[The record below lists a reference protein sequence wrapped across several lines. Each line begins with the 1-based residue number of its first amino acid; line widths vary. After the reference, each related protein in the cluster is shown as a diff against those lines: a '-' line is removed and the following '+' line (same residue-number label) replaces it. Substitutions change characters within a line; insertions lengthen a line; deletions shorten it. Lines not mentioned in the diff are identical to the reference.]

1 MSSATRRPRH
11 YLRDHLGRALFAAG
25 WTERSRQ
32 PTPPLWLPL
41 VIRYSPSSY
50 VNAAHSLRSGLN
62 DWALCG
68 NPFTTKAVSS
78 LREAA
83 DNRAP
88 GIIFARPYRNRGRS
102 GAGCGWSCD
111 FRLTWSPPSSPAPP
125 PRFRNTHTSGCCW
138 GSTHGFFHFVEF
150 DQTGF
155 IGGIFTAFFFFLFQR
170 TSFKVFIRGLVDSG
184 NSSSPDWK
192 RDNNLQIL
200 IFDYYLM
207 ELWLRY
213 RRIVLKVRRLG
224 YRGFLIKNV
233 AGFDSCNV

>member
-102 GAGCGWSCD
+102 GRGLRLVLRFSPHLVSSLLPRPPAPVSQHTH
-111 FRLTWSPPSSPAPP
+111 FRLLLGQHT
-125 PRFRNTHTSGCCW
+125 RFLPFRGIRSNGIYRRNFYGL
-138 GSTHGFFHFVEF
+138 
-150 DQTGF
+150 
-155 IGGIFTAFFFFLFQR
+155 FFLSVSKDQFQG
-170 TSFKVFIRGLVDSG
+170 FYPGISG
-184 NSSSPDWK
+184 FWE
-192 RDNNLQIL
+192 
-200 IFDYYLM
+200 F
-207 ELWLRY
+207 
-213 RRIVLKVRRLG
+213 
-224 YRGFLIKNV
+224 
-233 AGFDSCNV
+233 

>member
-78 LREAA
+78 LRETA

-102 GAGCGWSCD
+102 SASLWLV
-111 FRLTWSPPSSPAPP
+111 RLTWSSPVSQRRLPVLLGQHTQFLL
-125 PRFRNTHTSGCCW
+125 FRGIRSNGIYEEFY
-138 GSTHGFFHFVEF
+138 GFF
-150 DQTGF
+150 
-155 IGGIFTAFFFFLFQR
+155 LC
-170 TSFKVFIRGLVDSG
+170 FKGPVSRDSVFIWRLLDSG
-184 NSSSPDWK
+184 NSNSPGIESETIICRFW
-192 RDNNLQIL
+192 
-200 IFDYYLM
+200 
-207 ELWLRY
+207 
-213 RRIVLKVRRLG
+213 
-224 YRGFLIKNV
+224 FLIIMDDGV
-233 AGFDSCNV
+233 VIEMYVVRLC

>member
-11 YLRDHLGRALFAAG
+11 YLRDHLGRALFATG

-111 FRLTWSPPSSPAPP
+111 FRLTWSPPSPSAPAPVSQHTHFRLLLGQHT
-125 PRFRNTHTSGCCW
+125 RFLPFRGIRSNGIYRRNFYGL
-138 GSTHGFFHFVEF
+138 
-150 DQTGF
+150 
-155 IGGIFTAFFFFLFQR
+155 FFLSVSRDQFQG
-170 TSFKVFIRGLVDSG
+170 FYPGISG
-184 NSSSPDWK
+184 FWE
-192 RDNNLQIL
+192 
-200 IFDYYLM
+200 F
-207 ELWLRY
+207 
-213 RRIVLKVRRLG
+213 
-224 YRGFLIKNV
+224 
-233 AGFDSCNV
+233 

>member
-102 GAGCGWSCD
+102 SASLWLV
-111 FRLTWSPPSSPAPP
+111 RLTWST
-125 PRFRNTHTSGCCW
+125 RFRNVDFRCCW
-138 GSTHGFFHFVEF
+138 DSTHSFFYFVEF
-150 DQTGF
+150 DRTGF
-155 IGGIFTAFFFFLFQR
+155 MRNFTVFFSVSRDQFQEIRFL
-170 TSFKVFIRGLVDSG
+170 SG
-184 NSSSPDWK
+184 DYWI
-192 RDNNLQIL
+192 LGIL
-200 IFDYYLM
+200 IVL
-207 ELWLRY
+207 E
-213 RRIVLKVRRLG
+213 LKVRR
-224 YRGFLIKNV
+224 
-233 AGFDSCNV
+233 

>member
-111 FRLTWSPPSSPAPP
+111 FRLTWSPP
-125 PRFRNTHTSGCCW
+125 PRPGFATHTLPVVVGAAHTVSSISW
-138 GSTHGFFHFVEF
+138 
-150 DQTGF
+150 
-155 IGGIFTAFFFFLFQR
+155 
-170 TSFKVFIRGLVDSG
+170 
-184 NSSSPDWK
+184 NSIK
-192 RDNNLQIL
+192 RDL
-200 IFDYYLM
+200 
-207 ELWLRY
+207 
-213 RRIVLKVRRLG
+213 
-224 YRGFLIKNV
+224 
-233 AGFDSCNV
+233 